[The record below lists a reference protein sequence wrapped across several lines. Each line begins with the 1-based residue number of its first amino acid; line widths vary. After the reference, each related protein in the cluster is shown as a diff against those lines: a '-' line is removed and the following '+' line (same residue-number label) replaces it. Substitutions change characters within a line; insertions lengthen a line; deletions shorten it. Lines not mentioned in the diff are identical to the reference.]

1 MNDTAAV
8 EVVSAEETRANGTRA
23 LLPVNLA
30 VREGE
35 FVTLLGTCRG
45 AW

>member
-1 MNDTAAV
+1 MNDTPAV
-8 EVVSAEETRANGTRA
+8 EVVSAEETRGNGTRA
-23 LLPVNLA
+23 LLPVNLT

-35 FVTLLGTCRG
+35 FVTLLGTCRS